1 MTASADLTP
10 SSADERDAPDERD
23 AHPAEREARPDERNA
38 RPDHDEEAPDP
49 GARRLGLLAVC
60 VATALWGFGGTV
72 ASDLFDSGLRP
83 AELVAA
89 RTLISLAGLGLLLA
103 LARRRS
109 GTPGR
114 TEPIDWPLVVAFGL
128 AIAVANA
135 CLFLAISH
143 LPVAVAMVLQNL
155 APAFVVGW
163 LVVLGRCRLGLAI
176 ALGLVVAL
184 AGVALVVELPT
195 TPLGE
200 VNLLGVGF
208 GIATAVGVAAF
219 SVLGSRATRRYGALR
234 ANTYAFAVSS
244 VAWLLYFAPQGVP
257 EIVGRHDLLPG
268 VLFVAILGTLA
279 PFVLFSWGTAR
290 VGPHAGAVNIC
301 LEPVFSAVL
310 AWTWLGQSLN
320 AVQIAGGLLVIGA
333 VVHLQRLRVG

>member
-1 MTASADLTP
+1 MTASAEKPPTAAPGREPAAPPGDTRP
-10 SSADERDAPDERD
+10 GRRSAPPPADAG
-23 AHPAEREARPDERNA
+23 
-38 RPDHDEEAPDP
+38 P
-49 GARRLGLLAVC
+49 GAGDPDRAQWRLGLVAVC

-83 AELVAA
+83 SELVAA
-89 RTLISLAGLGLLLA
+89 RTLITLAGLALLLA
-103 LARRRS
+103 VARRSPS
-109 GTPGR
+109 GR
-114 TEPIDWPLVVAFGL
+114 RREPLNWPLIVAFGL

-163 LVVLGRCRLGLAI
+163 LVLLGRCRLGVRI
-176 ALGLVVAL
+176 VVGLLVAL

-200 VNLLGVGF
+200 VNLLGVAF
-208 GIATAVGVAAF
+208 GIATAAGVAAF
-219 SVLGSRATRRYGALR
+219 SVLGSRATRAYGALR
-234 ANTYAFAVSS
+234 ANTYAFAVSG
-244 VAWLLYFAPQGVP
+244 VAWLLFFVPQGVP
-257 EIVGRHDLLPG
+257 EIVGRTDLLPG
-268 VLFVAILGTLA
+268 VLFVAVLGTLA

-320 AVQIAGGLLVIGA
+320 AVQIGGGALVLAA
-333 VVHLQRLRVG
+333 VIYLQRLRVG